1 MEPGKDSESVVEL
14 KRPVQIG
21 IVVGDLERAT
31 QSLTSLFGIGPFSY
45 IEWPNRVDS
54 KYFYRGKEEH
64 IKIRQAFVQIGPLEL
79 ELIQPLEGDRN
90 AYREFLE
97 QKGGGI
103 HHVLFEVDDMEQA
116 ARRLSEK
123 GVGVLQAGTGIRPGT
138 RWALLDTQEWV
149 GFLLELR
156 QRAPGCDGTSIPKDL

>member
-1 MEPGKDSESVVEL
+1 MEQSKDSESVVEL

-21 IVVGDLERAT
+21 IVVRDLERAT
-31 QSLTSLFGIGPFSY
+31 QALTSLFGIGPFSY
-45 IEWPNRVDS
+45 IEWPNRVGA

-79 ELIQPLEGDRN
+79 ELIQPIEGDRN

-103 HHVLFEVDDMEQA
+103 HHVLFEVDDMDQVV
-116 ARRLSEK
+116 RSLSEK
-123 GVGVLQAGTGIRPGT
+123 GVGILQAGTGIRPGT
-138 RWALLDTQEWV
+138 RWALLDTQGWV
-149 GFLLELR
+149 DFLLELR

>member
-21 IVVGDLERAT
+21 IVVRDLERAT
-31 QSLTSLFGIGPFSY
+31 QSLTSLFGIGPFRY
-45 IEWPNRVDS
+45 VEWPNRVDS
-54 KYFYRGKEEH
+54 KYIYRGKEEH

-79 ELIQPLEGDRN
+79 ELIQPMEGDRN

-103 HHVLFEVDDMEQA
+103 HHVLFEVDDMDQVL
-116 ARRLSEK
+116 RSLSEK

-156 QRAPGCDGTSIPKDL
+156 QRAPGCDGTSIPKDT